1 MHSGLGDTA
10 EPAATVMVVIPH
22 PDDAEISCGG
32 TVAKWTAEGRRVIY
46 VLCTSGDKGSDD
58 PEMTPERLATIR
70 EREQQEAARILGV
83 EQVIFLRHP
92 DGGLKDTPDF
102 RGELVR
108 LIREH
113 RPGVVMTADPHRK
126 YLWHRD
132 HRITSTVTL
141 DAIFPYARDRLYYPE
156 LMAEGLL
163 PHKVKEV
170 YLWGSEEPNVFID
183 IGATFDLKMAALSCH
198 VSQVGPYLGKGF
210 EGYIRERAAKAGESQ
225 GLSLAEAFHR
235 IEITY

>member
-1 MHSGLGDTA
+1 MA
-10 EPAATVMVVIPH
+10 ESAATVMVVIPH

-32 TVAKWTAEGRRVIY
+32 TVAKWVAEGQRVIY

-58 PEMTPERLATIR
+58 PEMTSERLAHIR
-70 EREQQEAARILGV
+70 EREQQEAAGILGV
-83 EQVIFLRHP
+83 ERVIFLRHP
-92 DGGLKDTPDF
+92 DCGLEDNSDF

-113 RPGVVMTADPHRK
+113 RPDAVITADPYRR

-132 HRITSTVTL
+132 HRIAGRVAL
-141 DAIFPYARDRLYYPE
+141 DAVFPYARDRLCCPE
-156 LMAEGLL
+156 ILAEGLL

-170 YLWGSEEPNVFID
+170 YLWGSEEPNAFVD
-183 IGATFDLKMAALSCH
+183 ISATLQVKLAALRCH

-210 EGYIRERAAKAGESQ
+210 EDYIQERAAKAGESQ
-225 GLSLAEAFHR
+225 GLPLAEAFYR